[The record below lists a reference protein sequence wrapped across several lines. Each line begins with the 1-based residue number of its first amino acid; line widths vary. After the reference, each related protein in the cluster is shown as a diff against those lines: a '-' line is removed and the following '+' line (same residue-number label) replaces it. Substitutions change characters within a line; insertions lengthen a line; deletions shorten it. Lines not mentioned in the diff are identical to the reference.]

1 MEKTIALSAKMEY
14 SKRIH
19 GSFMQFTRSLT
30 AAEACL
36 MQRSEGARLPTAFF
50 IMSRVLKN

>member
-1 MEKTIALSAKMEY
+1 MEKTIALSAKREY

-19 GSFMQFTRSLT
+19 DSFMQFTRSLT